1 MRIPL
6 LSVLAF
12 CLLSASASPVW
23 AAKGPQ
29 DEARVKGEQGI
40 ALFNESKWDEA
51 FASFEEADRLYHA
64 PTLVLFMAHCRRN
77 QGKLLEA
84 EALYERVANEE
95 LPAKAPAQFKQA
107 QETARSELSGLKT
120 RIGSLELHLE
130 GPGADKATVNLDGAA
145 ISVDALASGKRLNPG
160 DHEIVVESEGAKP
173 EKKAVHLGEGEVR
186 KLSIT
191 LHAPPS
197 SPPLRTTEPAPKG
210 SLAPAAIAF
219 ATGGVGIGLGT
230 VTGIMAMSK
239 ISDIELRCRPD
250 GHCPAT
256 DQPEADKAQT
266 LITLSTIGFVA
277 GGVALATGTVLAI
290 LRPGGSKT
298 DKDEKKS
305 DTAIQVDV
313 GPGSL
318 FLRGRF

>member
-1 MRIPL
+1 M
-6 LSVLAF
+6 
-12 CLLSASASPVW
+12 SASPVW

-40 ALFNESKWDEA
+40 ALFNDSKWEEA

-120 RIGSLELHLE
+120 RIGSLALHLE
-130 GPGADKATVNLDGAA
+130 GPGADKATVTLDGASV
-145 ISVDALASGKRLNPG
+145 SVDALASGKRLNPG
-160 DHEIVVESEGAKP
+160 DHEIVVEAEGIAPQNKSI
-173 EKKAVHLGEGEVR
+173 HLGEGEAR

-191 LHAPPS
+191 LSAPPPS
-197 SPPLRTTEPAPKG
+197 APPAPPPASKG

-219 ATGGVGIGLGT
+219 ATGSVGIGLGT

-239 ISDIELRCRPD
+239 ISDIESRCRPD

-277 GGVALATGTVLAI
+277 GGVALAAGTVLAI
-290 LRPGGSKT
+290 VRPGGSKT

-305 DTAIQVDV
+305 DTAIHVDV